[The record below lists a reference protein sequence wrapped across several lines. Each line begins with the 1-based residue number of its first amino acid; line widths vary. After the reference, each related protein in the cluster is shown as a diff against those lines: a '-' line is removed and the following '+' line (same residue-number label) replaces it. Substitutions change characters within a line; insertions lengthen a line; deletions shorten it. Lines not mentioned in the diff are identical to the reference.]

1 MGNQYLKRLEI
12 ALDKDSKFNNYSL
25 DLWSKHNETVEYIIM
40 IKNGKSNFYYEK
52 LNVFKNIYRIPI

>member
-12 ALDKDSKFNNYSL
+12 ALDKDSKFNNCSL

-52 LNVFKNIYRIPI
+52 LNVF

>member
-1 MGNQYLKRLEI
+1 MGNQYLKWLEI
-12 ALDKDSKFNNYSL
+12 ALDKDSKFNNCSL